1 MYRGRS
7 TYRDATIAPVPVPRL
22 PPLARS
28 IRWPFQPAGD
38 LLDQQLS

>member
-1 MYRGRS
+1 MYYVHG

-22 PPLARS
+22 PLARS